1 MTGKHGGKRPGAG
14 RKPKAQSVASQKPAD
29 QPTAELEQATD
40 IVSERE
46 IAALARSFVPA
57 AIKRL
62 AHISQHAK
70 SETAAVSASNALLD
84 RGFGRRPLFAAE
96 KPEGTVPARES
107 SQPAPQAQG
116 EQLDLDDWANSGLP
130 Q

>member
-29 QPTAELEQATD
+29 QPAAELEQATD

-70 SETAAVSASNALLD
+70 SESAAVAASNALLD

-96 KPEGTVPARES
+96 KPEGTPASREA
-107 SQPAPQAQG
+107 QPAPAQG
-116 EQLDLDDWANSGLP
+116 EQLDLDDWANSGVM